1 MRDDKPHGNHK
12 SIVDKIL
19 VSINDGVEIEEVS
32 CPDYHLTKILLMICP
47 H

>member
-1 MRDDKPHGNHK
+1 MLRMRDDKPHGNHK

-32 CPDYHLTKILLMICP
+32 YPDIA
-47 H
+47 